1 VTSQESDVSFLA
13 VVAIG
18 ERVYGVAGLTEGQ
31 GGGLAPNF

>member
-1 VTSQESDVSFLA
+1 MTSQESDVNILA

-31 GGGLAPNF
+31 GGGLAPSF